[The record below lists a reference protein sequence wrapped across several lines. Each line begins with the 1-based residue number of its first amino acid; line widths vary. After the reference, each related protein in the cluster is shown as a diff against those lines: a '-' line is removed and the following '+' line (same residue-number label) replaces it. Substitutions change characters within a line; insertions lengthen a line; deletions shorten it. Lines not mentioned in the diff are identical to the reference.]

1 MRVNEGCHCGRLSF
15 GISSNNKH
23 TFSML
28 FNCPRFPFA
37 CLLRINF
44 GGLLLFCF
52 LQHCVDT
59 LGEKSLLLWKG
70 LYHSCF
76 VTNSLQCGSLLYLKT

>member
-44 GGLLLFCF
+44 GGLLLFCYPAALCGYTRGKIALVMERF
-52 LQHCVDT
+52 V
-59 LGEKSLLLWKG
+59 SLMFC
-70 LYHSCF
+70 Y
-76 VTNSLQCGSLLYLKT
+76 